1 MRKERKDEHIE
12 YYLRSEYRGETLL
25 EDIYFEPDSLPELD
39 FDEIDTSID
48 FMGKTIS
55 MPLMIN
61 AMTGGTEM
69 TGRINLELAEIARD
83 FKIPMQVGSMKIA
96 LEDKESID
104 SFSHIREIVGPEGL
118 IFANLGSDAG
128 VDEVGEVME
137 MIDADGIGIHSNPA
151 QELTMSE
158 GDRTFRGRKEN
169 LEKISRAFPGKI
181 IVKEVGFGFNRN
193 DLEFLNTLPL
203 AMVDVSGLGGTNF
216 FEIED
221 LRRLDEDFTEFYNW
235 GIPTAKSLWNAL
247 NYCPDKKI
255 MVSGGIKTAS
265 DLIRGMVMGADMGA
279 VSGELL
285 RFLLHGDRLY
295 AEEYMS
301 RLSGHF
307 KMGMLLLGCKSPD
320 QLKKVPHS
328 YVGKLKIL
336 VDNELGNGAGHGR
349 Q

>member
-12 YYLRSEYRGETLL
+12 YCLRSEYRGETLL
-25 EDIYFEPDSLPELD
+25 DDLYFEPDSLPELD
-39 FDEIDTSID
+39 YDQIDTSTNL
-48 FMGKTIS
+48 MGKAIS

-69 TGRINLELAEIARD
+69 TGQINRDLAEIARD

-96 LEDKESID
+96 LEDKDSID
-104 SFSHIREIVGPEGL
+104 SFSHIREIMGPDAL
-118 IFANLGSDAG
+118 IFANLGSDAN
-128 VDEVGEVME
+128 VEEVGKVME
-137 MIDADGIGIHSNPA
+137 MIDADGIGIHINPA

-158 GDRTFRGRKEN
+158 GDRNFKGRKEN
-169 LEKISRAFPGKI
+169 LEKLSRAFPGKI
-181 IVKEVGFGFNRN
+181 IVKEVGFGFNKD
-193 DLEFLNTLPL
+193 DLAFLNSLPL

-247 NYCPDKKI
+247 KYCPQQKI

-285 RFLLHGDRLY
+285 KFLMHGDRAY
-295 AEEYMS
+295 AEYYVS
-301 RLSGHF
+301 RFLSHL
-307 KMGMLLLGCKSPD
+307 KMGMLLLGCDRPEN
-320 QLKKVPHS
+320 LKKVPHT

-336 VDNELGNGAGHGR
+336 IDNEIGKGAGHGR
-349 Q
+349 

>member
-12 YYLRSEYRGETLL
+12 YCLRSEYRGDNLL
-25 EDIYFEPDSLPELD
+25 DDVYFEPDSLPELD
-39 FDEIDTSID
+39 LDDVDPSTSL
-48 FMGKTIS
+48 MGKTIS

-69 TGRINLELAEIARD
+69 TGQINRDLAEIARD

-96 LEDKESID
+96 LEDKDSIE
-104 SFSHIREIVGPEGL
+104 SFSQIRDIMGPDGL

-128 VDEVGEVME
+128 IDEVKKVMD
-137 MIDADGIGIHSNPA
+137 MIDADGIGIHINPS

-158 GDRTFRGRKEN
+158 GDRNFKGRKEN
-169 LEKISRAFPGKI
+169 LEKLSRAFPGKI
-181 IVKEVGFGFNRN
+181 IVKEVGFGFNRE
-193 DLEFLNTLPL
+193 DLTFLNQLPL
-203 AMVDVSGLGGTNF
+203 AMVDVSGMGGTNF

-221 LRRLDEDFTEFYNW
+221 LRRLDEDFTEFYDW

-247 NYCPDKKI
+247 KYCPDNKI

-285 RFLLHGDRLY
+285 KFLLHGDRAY
-295 AEEYMS
+295 AEDYIS
-301 RLSGHF
+301 RFLGHF
-307 KMGMLLLGCKSPD
+307 KIGMLLLSCDRPEK
-320 QLKKVPHS
+320 LKKVPHA
-328 YVGKLKIL
+328 YVGRLKALI
-336 VDNELGNGAGHGR
+336 DNELRNGAENGR
-349 Q
+349 